1 MIRIKFG
8 EIISAKK
15 IKQIKISNDTGISR
29 NTLSSIANNA
39 TDMIKLET
47 IGTLCT
53 YLGITPG
60 DFFEF
65 HPAVVSVN
73 ADINFVGPLNEFEV
87 TVLTTFKE
95 SGLLKDL
102 QLIGNFYVLA
112 DSKGS
117 LVEGRLHPDQDFK
130 MNALAKEY
138 IAANFTLGLQTEIS
152 GLIEKAVQ
160 NQFKEEFNLKCNIS
174 NIALM

>member
-60 DFFEF
+60 EFFEF
-65 HPAVVSVN
+65 HPAVVSAN
-73 ADINFVGPLNEFEV
+73 AEINFVEPLNEFEV
-87 TVLTTFKE
+87 KVLTTFKE
-95 SGLLKDL
+95 SELLKDL
-102 QLIGNFYVLA
+102 QLIGNFYVLG
-112 DSKGS
+112 DSKES
-117 LVEGRLHPDQDFK
+117 HVEGRLHPDQDFK
-130 MNALAKEY
+130 LNEVAKEY
-138 IAANFTLGLQTEIS
+138 IAANFTHGLQTEIS

-160 NQFKEEFNLKCNIS
+160 NQFKEEFSLRCNVA
-174 NIALM
+174 NVALV